1 MPGLTE
7 QTGQEGYQGDADQSD
22 AAASH
27 QLLHALRLGTGIIVA
42 VAFEQVDNAPDCQTS
57 TQSNDQSLK
66 NTNCRVKECHIKFTA
81 ESKGC
86 LRIDHYAWLSAL
98 LSKIH
103 LD

>member
-1 MPGLTE
+1 M
-7 QTGQEGYQGDADQSD
+7 
-22 AAASH
+22 
-27 QLLHALRLGTGIIVA
+27 LHALRLGTGIIVA